1 MSNTKARIIRDY
13 LSEDEPFGPIDAR
26 EISEPGACELLFER
40 HNKIHRS
47 LHKRPSIILGRKGS
61 GKTSYLN
68 AVYFDSRYSHVIELN
83 TSEAL
88 SSVIQSISSISSGVI
103 FAESVKEVWRIVIL
117 IGFFCEVRAKLS
129 SKSRAKVL
137 INDYLAKIGL
147 RDKGTLED
155 TLWKITEIISRYTK
169 GKTYGIIP
177 ELLKMF
183 DNVTFVS
190 VLTAL
195 EDEFEKEESRAV
207 ILLDS
212 LDDFQLNVDIVG
224 RAVQGLLKFIGET
237 NRPSARIDVR
247 LCLPAEL
254 YHTFMSLSSNPDKDF
269 KRKLVLHWTAQELV
283 SLAAH
288 RLILFAY
295 AYPEHPLSIPDD
307 LESVERGLS
316 AQALKR
322 VLPDCVMCGLGVN
335 EDPIAYILRHTQ
347 LLPRHLLIILNS
359 IADKSKRF
367 PDATFMKISEE
378 AIRRGVAAVEE
389 RLVQEIFTAY
399 RYAYPE
405 AHAVCKA
412 CLPELQH
419 KFSIGDLE
427 RVFGTHGKKAMGE
440 HDFSVFK
447 RMLIEM
453 GVIGRVLDD
462 NQRYIQA
469 EFEYTVQHQ
478 LITSTE
484 DMLCIH
490 PLFTEVFSVKT
501 RERKPV
507 YPYGARLEDKDYREK
522 YD

>member
-1 MSNTKARIIRDY
+1 
-13 LSEDEPFGPIDAR
+13 
-26 EISEPGACELLFER
+26 
-40 HNKIHRS
+40 
-47 LHKRPSIILGRKGS
+47 
-61 GKTSYLN
+61 
-68 AVYFDSRYSHVIELN
+68 
-83 TSEAL
+83 
-88 SSVIQSISSISSGVI
+88 
-103 FAESVKEVWRIVIL
+103 
-117 IGFFCEVRAKLS
+117 
-129 SKSRAKVL
+129 
-137 INDYLAKIGL
+137 
-147 RDKGTLED
+147 
-155 TLWKITEIISRYTK
+155 
-169 GKTYGIIP
+169 
-177 ELLKMF
+177 
-183 DNVTFVS
+183 
-190 VLTAL
+190 
-195 EDEFEKEESRAV
+195 
-207 ILLDS
+207 
-212 LDDFQLNVDIVG
+212 
-224 RAVQGLLKFIGET
+224 VQGLLKFIGET

-254 YHTFMSLSSNPDKDF
+254 YRTFMSVSSNPDKDF

-295 AYPEHPLSIPDD
+295 AHPEHPLSIPDD

-316 AQALKR
+316 AQVLKR
-322 VLPDCVMCGLGVN
+322 VLPDFVMCGLGVN

-359 IADKSKRF
+359 IADKYKRF
-367 PDATFMKISEE
+367 PDDSFMKVSEE

-389 RLVQEIFTAY
+389 RLVQEVFTAY
-399 RYAYPE
+399 RYAYPD
-405 AHAVCKA
+405 AQAVCKA

-419 KFSIGDLE
+419 KFPIGDLE
-427 RVFGTHGKKAMGE
+427 RVFRTHGKKAMGE
-440 HDFSVFK
+440 HEFSMFK
-447 RMLIEM
+447 RMFIEM
-453 GVIGRVLDD
+453 GIIGRVLDD
-462 NQRYIQA
+462 NQRYILA